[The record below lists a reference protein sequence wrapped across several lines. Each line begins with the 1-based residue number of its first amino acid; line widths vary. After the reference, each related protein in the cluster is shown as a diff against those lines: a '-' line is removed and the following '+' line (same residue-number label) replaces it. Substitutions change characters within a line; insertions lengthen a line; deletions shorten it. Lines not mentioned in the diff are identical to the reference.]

1 MKAVSLF
8 SGAGGMDVGFKQAGF
23 EVIAANEID
32 TYACQTFR
40 ANHAGTTLYEGN
52 ITSNLQALGS
62 FKNIDVVF
70 GGPPCQGFSVA
81 GKMDA
86 DDPRSQLIF
95 SFADVVDLIQ
105 PRAFVMENVKAL
117 GSLEKFAEVRR
128 KLMARFFNAGYAMTV
143 TTLNAKDL
151 GIPQSRERVF
161 FIGFKQGVNPINAA
175 SFRKYQAT
183 PPTLREVLSP
193 LGKAGTQTNNKVC
206 KAKITLA
213 LKPVLRQSPYA
224 GMLFNGQ
231 GRPLNPDGWASTLP
245 ASMGGNRTPII
256 DEAHLFDAAKPWVED
271 YHRHLM
277 KGGKP
282 QGTNDAPMSLR
293 RLTVDEAALL
303 QGFPPDY
310 RFCGSQSKVFSQIGN
325 AVPCRLAQV
334 VAEVV
339 YRVLE
344 RSGVYQDAEYL
355 TGQNMEF
362 KFAS

>member
-8 SGAGGMDVGFKQAGF
+8 SGAGGMDVGFKRAGF
-23 EVIAANEID
+23 EVMAANEID

-40 ANHAGTTLYEGN
+40 ANHAGTTLYEGS

-95 SFADVVDLIQ
+95 SFADVVDLIK

-128 KLMARFFNAGYAMTV
+128 KLMIRFSNSGYTVTV

-161 FIGFKQGVNPINAA
+161 FIGFKQSVNPINAA

-183 PPTLREVLSP
+183 PPTLREVLLP
-193 LGKAGTQTNNKVC
+193 LGKAGTQTNNKLC

-256 DEAHLFDAAKPWVED
+256 DEAHLFDDAKPWVEE
-271 YHRHLM
+271 YHRYLM

-282 QGTNDAPMSLR
+282 HGMNNAPLSLR

-303 QGFPPDY
+303 QGFPADY

-339 YRVLE
+339 YHVLE
-344 RSGVYQDAEYL
+344 RSGVHQENEYL

-362 KFAS
+362 KFAC

>member
-1 MKAVSLF
+1 MKAISLF
-8 SGAGGMDVGFKQAGF
+8 SGAGGMDIGFKRAGF
-23 EVIAANEID
+23 DVIAANEVD
-32 TYACQTFR
+32 SYACQTFR
-40 ANHAGTTLYEGN
+40 VNHPETVLYEGN
-52 ITSNLQALGS
+52 IHAYLDSLGG
-62 FKNIDVVF
+62 FENIDVVF

-95 SFADVVDLIQ
+95 SFADVVDRIR

-117 GSLEKFAEVRR
+117 GSLEKFSEVRR
-128 KLMARFFNAGYAMTV
+128 KLMARFSKVGYAVTV

-161 FIGFKQGVNPINAA
+161 FIGFQHGVNPISAA
-175 SFRKYQAT
+175 SFRKYHAT
-183 PPTLREVLSP
+183 PPTLREVITP
-193 LGKAGTQTNNKVC
+193 LGKAGEATNSKIC

-213 LKPVLRQSPYA
+213 VKPVLRQSPYA

-256 DEAHLFDAAKPWVED
+256 DEAHLFHDANPWVEG

-282 QGTNDAPMSLR
+282 YGANDVAASLR
-293 RLTVDEAALL
+293 RLTVDEAARL
-303 QGFPPDY
+303 QGFPWDY
-310 RFCGSQSKVFSQIGN
+310 RFCGPQSKVFSQIGN
-325 AVPCRLAQV
+325 AVPCKLAQV
-334 VAEVV
+334 VGEVV
-339 YRVLE
+339 RHTLE
-344 RSGVYQDAEYL
+344 RCDLHQEEGYL
-355 TGQNMEF
+355 VGQNMELM
-362 KFAS
+362 FAC

>member
-1 MKAVSLF
+1 MKAISLF
-8 SGAGGMDVGFKQAGF
+8 SGAGGMDIGFKQSGF
-23 EVIAANEID
+23 EIIAANEID

-40 ANHAGTTLYEGN
+40 ANHAGTTLYEGD
-52 ITSNLQALGS
+52 ITSNLQTLGR

-81 GKMDA
+81 GKMDVS
-86 DDPRSQLIF
+86 DPRSQLIF

-117 GSLEKFAEVRR
+117 GSLEKFAEVRK
-128 KLMARFFNAGYAMTV
+128 KLMVRFSNAGYTVTV

-161 FIGFKQGVNPINAA
+161 FIGFKQGGNPINVA
-175 SFRKYQAT
+175 SFRKYQAM

-256 DEAHLFDAAKPWVED
+256 DEAHLFDSAKPWVED

-282 QGTNDAPMSLR
+282 YGANDAPIFLR

-303 QGFPPDY
+303 QGFPTDY
-310 RFCGSQSKVFSQIGN
+310 RFHGSQSKVFSQIGN
-325 AVPCRLAQV
+325 AVPCRLAQI

-339 YRVLE
+339 YQILE
-344 RSGVYQDAEYL
+344 NNSSHCRNEYSI
-355 TGQNMEF
+355 GQNMELR
-362 KFAS
+362 FAS